1 VRRSP
6 LLLALALAVAGGSVA
21 AQVQAPKPA
30 PKEEPPRLNLKLDQP
45 ARFYTSETP
54 DEKKPS
60 EDKLPSLGD
69 SAKPMERPAP
79 SRGDGTFSYPS
90 DSTERR

>member
-1 VRRSP
+1 M
-6 LLLALALAVAGGSVA
+6 LAMGLAIAAIPVT

-30 PKEEPPRLNLKLDQP
+30 PKEEPPRLNLKLDHP

-54 DEKKPS
+54 AEKKPS

-79 SRGDGTFSYPS
+79 SRGDSKFSYPE
-90 DSTERR
+90 DSQRR

>member
-1 VRRSP
+1 MRRSP
-6 LLLALALAVAGGSVA
+6 LFLALALAVAAGPVA

-54 DEKKPS
+54 GEKKPS

-79 SRGDGTFSYPS
+79 SRGDSTFSYPS

>member
-1 VRRSP
+1 MRSTSIFI
-6 LLLALALAVAGGSVA
+6 ALTLVAGSAA
-21 AQVQAPKPA
+21 AQTQAPKPP

-54 DEKKPS
+54 GGKPS

-79 SRGDGTFSYPS
+79 SRGDSTFSYPE
-90 DSTERR
+90 DSQRR

>member
-1 VRRSP
+1 MRRR
-6 LLLALALAVAGGSVA
+6 LAVLASMLVTACAPAA
-21 AQVQAPKPA
+21 AQTEAPKPR

-54 DEKKPS
+54 GEKKPS

-69 SAKPMERPAP
+69 SAKPMERPP
-79 SRGDGTFSYPS
+79 PPRGDSTFSYPE
-90 DSTERR
+90 DSQRR

>member
-1 VRRSP
+1 MRHSP
-6 LLLALALAVAGGSVA
+6 LLLALALAVAASSVA
-21 AQVQAPKPA
+21 AQAQAPKPA
-30 PKEEPPRLNLKLDQP
+30 AKEEPPRLNLKLDQP

-60 EDKLPSLGD
+60 QDKLPSLGD

-79 SRGDGTFSYPS
+79 SRGDSTFSYPS
-90 DSTERR
+90 DSTDRR

>member
-1 VRRSP
+1 MRSTP
-6 LLLALALAVAGGSVA
+6 VFLALALVVAAAPGA

-45 ARFYTSETP
+45 ARYYTSETP
-54 DEKKPS
+54 GEKKPS

-69 SAKPMERPAP
+69 SAKPMERPVP
-79 SRGDGTFSYPS
+79 SRGDSTFSYPS
-90 DSTERR
+90 DSTERK

>member
-6 LLLALALAVAGGSVA
+6 LVLALALALAAGPVA

-54 DEKKPS
+54 GEKKPS

-79 SRGDGTFSYPS
+79 SRGDSTFSYPS

>member
-1 VRRSP
+1 M
-6 LLLALALAVAGGSVA
+6 LAMALAIAAIPVA

-54 DEKKPS
+54 AEKKPS
-60 EDKLPSLGD
+60 EDTLPSLGD

-79 SRGDGTFSYPS
+79 SRGDSTFSYPE
-90 DSTERR
+90 DSQRR

>member
-1 VRRSP
+1 VRS
-6 LLLALALAVAGGSVA
+6 ALALLAMALAIAAIPVT

-54 DEKKPS
+54 AEKTPS

-79 SRGDGTFSYPS
+79 SRGDSTFSYPE
-90 DSTERR
+90 DSQRR

>member
-1 VRRSP
+1 MRRSS
-6 LLLALALAVAGGSVA
+6 LFLALALAVAAGPVA

-54 DEKKPS
+54 GEKKPS

-79 SRGDGTFSYPS
+79 SRGDSTFSYPS

>member
-1 VRRSP
+1 MRGSP
-6 LLLALALAVAGGSVA
+6 LFLTLALAFAAGPVG

-30 PKEEPPRLNLKLDQP
+30 AKEEPPRLNLKLDQP

-54 DEKKPS
+54 GEKKPS

-79 SRGDGTFSYPS
+79 SRGDSTFSYPS

>member
-1 VRRSP
+1 MRPSAV
-6 LLLALALAVAGGSVA
+6 LVALGLALAAGPVA
-21 AQVQAPKPA
+21 AQGQAPKPA

-54 DEKKPS
+54 VEKTPS
-60 EDKLPSLGD
+60 EDKLPSLGH

-79 SRGDGTFSYPS
+79 SRGDSTFSYPE
-90 DSTERR
+90 DSQRR

>member
-1 VRRSP
+1 MRRSP
-6 LLLALALAVAGGSVA
+6 LLLALALAVAAGPVA
-21 AQVQAPKPA
+21 AQEQAPKPA

-60 EDKLPSLGD
+60 ADKLPSLGD

-79 SRGDGTFSYPS
+79 SRGDSTFSYPS
-90 DSTERR
+90 DSTDRR

>member
-1 VRRSP
+1 MRKTSAFV
-6 LLLALALAVAGGSVA
+6 ALALLAAAGSA
-21 AQVQAPKPA
+21 AGQTQAPKPQS
-30 PKEEPPRLNLKLDQP
+30 KEEPPPRLNLKLDQP

-54 DEKKPS
+54 AEKKPS

-79 SRGDGTFSYPS
+79 SRGDSTFSYPE
-90 DSTERR
+90 DSQRR

>member
-1 VRRSP
+1 MKPSSLV
-6 LLLALALAVAGGSVA
+6 LALALAVSAGPVA

-54 DEKKPS
+54 GEKKPS

-79 SRGDGTFSYPS
+79 SRGDSTFSYPE
-90 DSTERR
+90 DSQRR

>member
-1 VRRSP
+1 MRPSS
-6 LLLALALAVAGGSVA
+6 LFLALALAASAGLVA

-45 ARFYTSETP
+45 ARYYTSETP
-54 DEKKPS
+54 GEKKPS
-60 EDKLPSLGD
+60 DDKLPSLGD

-79 SRGDGTFSYPS
+79 SRGDSTFSYPN
-90 DSTERR
+90 DSTERK

>member
-1 VRRSP
+1 MRSA
-6 LLLALALAVAGGSVA
+6 LGLLAMALAIAAVPAT

-54 DEKKPS
+54 GEKPS

-79 SRGDGTFSYPS
+79 SRGDSTFSYPK
-90 DSTERR
+90 DSTERK

>member
-1 VRRSP
+1 MRRSS
-6 LLLALALAVAGGSVA
+6 LFLAFALAVAAGPVA

-30 PKEEPPRLNLKLDQP
+30 AKEEPPRLNLKLDQP
-45 ARFYTSETP
+45 ARFYTSEP
-54 DEKKPS
+54 PGEKKPS

-79 SRGDGTFSYPS
+79 SRADSTFSYPS
-90 DSTERR
+90 DSTDRK

>member
-1 VRRSP
+1 MRRSS
-6 LLLALALAVAGGSVA
+6 LFLALALAVAAGPVA

-54 DEKKPS
+54 GEKKPS

-69 SAKPMERPAP
+69 SAKPMERPVP
-79 SRGDGTFSYPS
+79 SRGDSTFSYPS
-90 DSTERR
+90 DSTDRK

>member
-1 VRRSP
+1 MRRSS
-6 LLLALALAVAGGSVA
+6 LFLAFALAVAAGPVA

-30 PKEEPPRLNLKLDQP
+30 AKEVPPRLNLKLDQP

-54 DEKKPS
+54 GEKKAP

-79 SRGDGTFSYPS
+79 SRGDSTFSYPS

>member
-1 VRRSP
+1 MRP
-6 LLLALALAVAGGSVA
+6 LSLFLALALAASAGFVA

-45 ARFYTSETP
+45 ARYYTSETP
-54 DEKKPS
+54 GEKKPS

-69 SAKPMERPAP
+69 SAKPMERPVP
-79 SRGDGTFSYPS
+79 SRGDSTFSYPN
-90 DSTERR
+90 DSTERK

>member
-1 VRRSP
+1 MKRLPRF
-6 LLLALALAVAGGSVA
+6 LAMALALAAGPVA
-21 AQVQAPKPA
+21 AQGETPKPA

-54 DEKKPS
+54 GEKKQS

-69 SAKPMERPAP
+69 SAKPMERPTP
-79 SRGDGTFSYPS
+79 SRGDSTFSYPT
-90 DSTERR
+90 DSTDRR

>member
-1 VRRSP
+1 MRRS
-6 LLLALALAVAGGSVA
+6 AVFVAVALGLAAGLVA
-21 AQVQAPKPA
+21 AQEQAPKPA
-30 PKEEPPRLNLKLDQP
+30 PKEEPPRLNLRLDQP

-54 DEKKPS
+54 AEKTPS

-79 SRGDGTFSYPS
+79 SRGDSTFSYPE
-90 DSTERR
+90 DSQRR